1 MGLVGI
7 FSGTIGLLIV
17 IIVLYCLYKNRVQT
31 ITERAASGLTQKIDG
46 WMTTGGYLRYY
57 MT

>member
-1 MGLVGI
+1 MGLVSI
-7 FSGTIGLLIV
+7 FSGTIGLLII
-17 IIVLYCLYKNRVQT
+17 IIVLYCLYKNRVST
-31 ITERAASGLTQKIDG
+31 LTERAASGIGQKVDG